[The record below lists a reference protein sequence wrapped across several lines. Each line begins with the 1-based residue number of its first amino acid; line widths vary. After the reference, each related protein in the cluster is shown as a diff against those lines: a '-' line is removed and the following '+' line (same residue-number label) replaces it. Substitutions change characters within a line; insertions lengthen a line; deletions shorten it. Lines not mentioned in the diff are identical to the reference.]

1 MIRLYIA
8 DTSALDIASAMREAS
23 QSRRQKVLRLPN
35 DEKKRQSLGAELLL
49 KKAVGSTEYSLGK
62 NGKPYFE
69 DLPLCFSLA
78 HSGSYA
84 VCAVSDSDVGVDI
97 EAVREGSERL
107 ASRFFAQDEYHA
119 VAVSAQPDRE
129 FCRLWVL
136 KESYI
141 KATGSRLADM
151 QSFSVADGIEGFCL
165 QSFEYEG
172 FFVGLCLRAESM
184 DEIEIYK
191 NVRL

>member
-8 DTSALDIASAMREAS
+8 DTSALDIASAMLDAS
-23 QSRRQKVLRLPN
+23 ESRRQKVLRLPN

-49 KKAVGSTEYSLGK
+49 RKATGRTECSLGK
-62 NGKPYFE
+62 NGKPYFA
-69 DLPLCFSLA
+69 DSSLCFSLA

-84 VCAVSDSDVGVDI
+84 VCAVADSDVGVDI
-97 EAVREGSERL
+97 ESVREGSERL
-107 ASRFFAQDEYHA
+107 AARFFASEEYRA
-119 VAVSAQPDRE
+119 VAESAQPDRE

-151 QSFSVADGIEGFCL
+151 QSFSVIGGVDGFCL
-165 QSFEYEG
+165 RSFEYEG
-172 FFVGLCLRAESM
+172 FFVGLCLRAAGM
-184 DEIEIYK
+184 GEIEIYK